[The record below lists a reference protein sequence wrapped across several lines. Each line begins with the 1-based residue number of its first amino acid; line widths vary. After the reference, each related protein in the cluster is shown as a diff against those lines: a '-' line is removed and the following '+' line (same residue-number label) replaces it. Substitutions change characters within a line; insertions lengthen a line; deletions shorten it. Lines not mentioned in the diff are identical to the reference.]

1 METQTETQDGINAS
15 LIGAL
20 KAFQRF
26 GDAQLKELDAFDRHC
41 SAMRDRLRY
50 KQNQEL
56 EEFSALRLNIPL
68 WNWLTRE
75 LELEAT
81 APKIDESVSVN
92 GNQLG
97 VALRIFHKHKIRSSK
112 LVPYSN
118 EQGRFDAVARLQAT
132 SNKQKQRLLDRIDGK
147 RFEP

>member
-15 LIGAL
+15 IIGAL

-97 VALRIFHKHKIRSSK
+97 FSTSTRYGPQSLCLTQTNKADSMQSPGSKQHRISK
-112 LVPYSN
+112 NRGYST
-118 EQGRFDAVARLQAT
+118 E
-132 SNKQKQRLLDRIDGK
+132 
-147 RFEP
+147 